1 VDFQYWVEDE
11 TDSIVDVFA
20 QPAENI
26 LDIEVHWMGDPS
38 IGEVLTVF
46 KTWRHLRRLSIISYQ
61 FDIDVEFPS
70 LDVIC
75 DFILNMKCLNFL
87 RIDDD
92 VGDPKRMD
100 LKSKVIE
107 WVKDHR
113 PNFIFEMDVI

>member
-1 VDFQYWVEDE
+1 MDNEP
-11 TDSIVDVFA
+11 DSIVDVFA

-70 LDVIC
+70 LDAIC
-75 DFILNMKCLNFL
+75 DFILNIKCLIFL

-92 VGDPKRMD
+92 VGDPERMD